1 MLRHF
6 VKQIK
11 IPITRSVCSYTEP
24 SIEIIE
30 IYEDALNA
38 WKNKDFENAESLIIR
53 AIRMKE
59 NRGDKDLDDY
69 EVDLEAIR
77 NIEEYPYLN

>member
-1 MLRHF
+1 MLRYF

-11 IPITRSVCSYTEP
+11 IPTIRYICSYTEP
-24 SIEIIE
+24 SIEVIK

-38 WKNKDFENAESLIIR
+38 WKNKDFENAESLIVR

-59 NRGDKDLDDY
+59 NRGDRDLDEY
-69 EVDLEAIR
+69 KVDLEAIQKT
-77 NIEEYPYLN
+77 EEYPYLN

>member
-1 MLRHF
+1 MLRYF

-11 IPITRSVCSYTEP
+11 IPITRSVCSYTP
-24 SIEIIE
+24 SIAANK
-30 IYEDALNA
+30 IYEDALRS
-38 WKNKDFENAESLIIR
+38 WKNKDFENAESLIVR

-69 EVDLEAIR
+69 KVDLKSIR
-77 NIEEYPYLN
+77 NIEKYPY